1 MKDICWK
8 CLPRSESLPSCPS
21 VFVSAM
27 KLHLN
32 IIKKIFFLY
41 LVFKCLTIKTVH
53 GRRIYHT
60 WEALEGMVADKSV
73 DVDKVITH
81 RFPMS
86 QFEEAFKVLFNGT
99 ACKIVMD
106 PSK

>member
-1 MKDICWK
+1 
-8 CLPRSESLPSCPS
+8 
-21 VFVSAM
+21 
-27 KLHLN
+27 
-32 IIKKIFFLY
+32 
-41 LVFKCLTIKTVH
+41 
-53 GRRIYHT
+53 
-60 WEALEGMVADKSV
+60 MVADKSV

-86 QFEEAFKVLFNGT
+86 KYEDAFKTLFSGA